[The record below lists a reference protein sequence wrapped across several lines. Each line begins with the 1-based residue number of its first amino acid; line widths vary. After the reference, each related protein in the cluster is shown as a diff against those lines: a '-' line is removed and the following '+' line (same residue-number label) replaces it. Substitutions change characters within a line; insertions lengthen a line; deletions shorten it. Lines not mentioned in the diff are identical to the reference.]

1 MQSKLSW
8 LLRWTKI
15 IGGFSAL
22 QGIVLLINAVTGFV
36 LVRTLEKQE
45 YAWFTVV
52 NSLLATISIL
62 TDSGLTSAMSSIG
75 GRVYNDR
82 ERFAELMALT
92 RRLRLIFM
100 TIATGIVL
108 PVGIWMLRLNHANPL
123 GSTLL
128 MLAVVVSAIPAAE
141 AAVLTAANRLHSR
154 LRQIVQADS
163 VMSLSRLTLVSAG
176 ASLAG
181 IGAVAASMIT
191 AISQWLQLLVL
202 RKQTHDLA
210 SVPHEVTGA
219 FREPM
224 LEVVRHMLPMCIFQ
238 CVQGQITT
246 WVLSVFADPAAVA
259 DVGALARL
267 GIIMT
272 FLFLPLQNIVLPMI
286 ARAAE
291 PVRLR
296 RLCTLTLG
304 GSVGMAGVIVVL
316 GMACANPILWLLGPK
331 YTHLHPEL
339 ACYLVQ
345 IALGFLS
352 HAAMGIAMTR
362 GWVRLG
368 WLHIPLT
375 IAAQIV
381 GAQWLDLSKATGA
394 ILFSTISNATGLLI
408 AGFLIGRGLSA
419 AFRVQMGRGTD

>member
-8 LLRWTKI
+8 LLRWTRI

-22 QGIVLLINAVTGFV
+22 QGIVLLVNAVTGFL
-36 LVRTLEKQE
+36 LVRTLDKQE
-45 YAWFTVV
+45 YAWFTIV

-62 TDSGLTSAMSSIG
+62 TDSGLTSAMSSVG

-92 RRLRLIFM
+92 RRFRLIFM
-100 TIATGIVL
+100 TIATGIML
-108 PVGIWMLRLNHANPL
+108 PVGIWMLRLNHAAPWN
-123 GSTLL
+123 SALL
-128 MLAVVVSAIPAAE
+128 LLAVVVSAIPAAE

-176 ASLAG
+176 AALGG

-191 AISQWLQLLVL
+191 AFSQWLQLLVL
-202 RKQTHDLA
+202 RRQTHDLA
-210 SVPHEVTGA
+210 TVPHEATGA
-219 FREPM
+219 YREPM
-224 LEVVRHMLPMCIFQ
+224 LGVVKHMLPMCIFQ

-246 WVLSVFADPAAVA
+246 WVLSLFANPATVA
-259 DVGALARL
+259 DVGALSRL
-267 GIIMT
+267 GIIIT

-286 ARAAE
+286 ARAAD
-291 PVRLR
+291 PVRVR
-296 RLCTLTLG
+296 RLCALTLG
-304 GSVGMAGVIVVL
+304 SSLGMSGVIVGL
-316 GMACANPILWLLGPK
+316 GIACANPILWLLGPK

-339 ACYLVQ
+339 ACYLIQ
-345 IALGFLS
+345 IAMGFLS

-394 ILFSTISNATGLLI
+394 ILFSTISNAAGLLI
-408 AGFLIGRGLSA
+408 GGFLIWRGLSA
-419 AFRVQMGRGTD
+419 AFRVQAQHGTD